1 MLALD
6 RGLERWVVHHRTDWL
21 DPIFR
26 WLSYSATEGLLW
38 VVLAAVLAFLWRR
51 PVVLLGVV
59 FADALADLTG
69 YGLRAAIP
77 RDRPPLRYPDP
88 APLVHVPASHS
99 FPSGHSATSFAC
111 AAMLVTFR
119 PRLAAPC
126 FLLASAVAFSRVYV
140 GVHYPLDVIGGAV
153 LGTAVA
159 VLVRVTVLR
168 RRGGARL
175 RSAPAPPAG

>member
-6 RGLERWVVHHRTDWL
+6 RRLERWVVHHRVEWL

-26 WLSYSATEGLLW
+26 WLSYFATEGLLW

-59 FADALADLTG
+59 LADALADLAG

-77 RDRPPLRYPDP
+77 RDRPPLRYPEP

-126 FLLASAVAFSRVYV
+126 FLLATAVAFSRIYV

-153 LGTAVA
+153 LGTAAA

-168 RRGGARL
+168 PRGGARP